1 MWKHK
6 IQVLN
11 VITFKKV
18 RYKNFLSTGQQFIE
32 IQLDR
37 SSKTLVVGEN
47 GAGKSTMLDAL
58 CFGLFQRAFR
68 NIKKDQMVNS
78 INEKDCVVEVEFT
91 IGQNEY
97 KIIRGIKPNI
107 FEIWCNDV
115 MLNQDAAVRDYQKH
129 LEQTILKLNFR
140 SFTQVVILGN
150 ASFVPFMQLRPEYRR
165 QVVEEILD
173 IEIFSKMNL
182 LFREK
187 QKNQDEL
194 IKQTD
199 FNYQLVDNKIDD
211 KKKYIDDISNRSK
224 DLADFKKAELNKS
237 ITDIANYEE
246 DIKRVRVDIAEL
258 QKQVMDE
265 TKVNDKHKKL
275 HTMEAKLEN
284 TCNKHKKDL
293 SFFQSHNDCPT
304 CQQSIDEAFKST
316 MMSKKAEKIQE
327 LDSALGQIDKEI
339 KTNEMKLD
347 TINKTMVTIR
357 EKELLINRY
366 ETSIDE
372 IKKQTVRLGQEIA
385 DLQDEKVSTAE
396 QTGELNQLRERI
408 TELEKDK
415 LDQKNEMVYIDTA
428 RHLMQDTGIKTK
440 IIKQYLPIMNQLIN
454 RNLAD
459 MDFFV
464 NFSLD
469 EEFNETIKSR
479 HRDEFNYHSFSEG
492 EKLRIDL
499 AILFTWREIAKLK
512 NSTNTNLLIL
522 DEIFDSSLD
531 SSGTDEFMRILH
543 TTMEKENVFVISHK
557 GDTLIDKFP
566 RVMKFE
572 KYKNFTRM
580 AE

>member
-1 MWKHK
+1 M
-6 IQVLN
+6 IL
-11 VITFKKV
+11 FKKV

-32 IQLDR
+32 IDLDR
-37 SSKTLVVGEN
+37 ANTTLVVGEN

-58 CFGLFQRAFR
+58 CFGLFQRPFR
-68 NIKKDQMVNS
+68 SIKKDQLINS
-78 INEKDCVVEVEFT
+78 INEKECIVEVEFT
-91 IGQNEY
+91 VGQKDY
-97 KIIRGIKPNI
+97 KIIRGIKPNL
-107 FEIWCNDV
+107 FEIWCDGD
-115 MLNQDAAVRDYQKH
+115 MLNQDAAQRDYQKH
-129 LEQTILKLNFR
+129 LEQQILKLNFR

-150 ASFVPFMQLRPEYRR
+150 ASFVPFMQLRARHRR

-224 DLADFKKAELNKS
+224 DLADSKKADLNKS
-237 ITDIANYEE
+237 ITDISNYEE
-246 DIKRVRVDIAEL
+246 DIKKVRIDIAEL
-258 QKQVMDE
+258 QKQVIDE
-265 TKVNDKHKKL
+265 SKVNDKHKKL
-275 HTMEAKLEN
+275 HNMEAKLEN

-316 MMSKKAEKIQE
+316 MISKKAEKVQE
-327 LDSALGQIDKEI
+327 LEIALGQIDKEI
-339 KTNEMKLD
+339 KTSEMKLD

-366 ETSIDE
+366 ETSIEE
-372 IKKQTVRLGQEIA
+372 IKKQTIRLGQEIEE
-385 DLQDEKVSTAE
+385 LQDEKVSTAE
-396 QTGELNQLRERI
+396 QTGELNQLQERI

-415 LDQKNEMVYIDTA
+415 LNQKSEMVYIDTA

-454 RNLAD
+454 KNLAS

-531 SSGTDEFMRILH
+531 SSGTDEFMRILY
-543 TTMEKENVFVISHK
+543 TTMAKENVFVISHK

-572 KYKNFTRM
+572 KHKNFTRM

>member
-1 MWKHK
+1 M
-6 IQVLN
+6 IV
-11 VITFKKV
+11 FKKI

-32 IQLDR
+32 IELDK
-37 SSKTLVVGEN
+37 SPTTLVVGEN
-47 GAGKSTMLDAL
+47 GAGKSTLLDAL
-58 CFGLFQRAFR
+58 CFGLFQRPFR
-68 NIKKDQMVNS
+68 IIKKDQLINT
-78 INEKDCVVEVEFT
+78 INEKECVVEIEFV
-91 IGQNEY
+91 IGTKQY

-107 FEIWCNDV
+107 FEIWCDGD
-115 MLNQDAAVRDYQKH
+115 MLNQDAAQRDYQKH

-150 ASFVPFMQLRPEYRR
+150 ASFVPFMQLKARDRR

-173 IEIFSKMNL
+173 IEIFSKMNFM
-182 LFREK
+182 FREK
-187 QKNQDEL
+187 QKLQDEI
-194 IKQTD
+194 IKQDD
-199 FNYQLVDNKIDD
+199 FEYSILDTKIEG

-224 DLADFKKAELNKS
+224 ELMDSKKVELDKT
-237 ITDIANYEE
+237 ITDIANYEQ
-246 DIKRVRVDIAEL
+246 DIRNVKVEISDL
-258 QKQVMDE
+258 QKQVLDE
-265 TKVNDKHKKL
+265 TRVSSKKTKL
-275 HTMEAKLEN
+275 HSMEAKLEN

-293 SFFQSHNDCPT
+293 RFFESHDDCPT
-304 CQQSIDEAFKST
+304 CQQSIDTAFKAT
-316 MMSKKAEKIQE
+316 MIDSKKEKVAE

-339 KTNEMKLD
+339 KTNQMRLD
-347 TINKTMVTIR
+347 TINDTMILIR

-366 ETSIDE
+366 ETSIVE
-372 IKKQTVRLGQEIA
+372 IQKQTSRLQTEIS
-385 DLQDEKVSTAE
+385 EVSNENVSTAV
-396 QTGELNQLRERI
+396 QTGELNQLQEQLTQTDI
-408 TELEKDK
+408 KKKTDK
-415 LDQKNEMVYIDTA
+415 EHKIYIDTA

-440 IIKQYLPIMNQLIN
+440 IINQYLPIMNQYIN
-454 RNLAD
+454 KYLAD

-464 NFSLD
+464 NFTLD
-469 EEFNETIKSR
+469 EEFKETIKSR
-479 HRDEFNYHSFSEG
+479 YRDEFNYHSFSEG

-512 NSTNTNLLIL
+512 NSTNTNLLVL

-531 SSGTDEFMRILH
+531 TSGTDEFMRILY

>member
-1 MWKHK
+1 MIK
-6 IQVLN
+6 
-11 VITFKKV
+11 FKRV

-32 IQLDR
+32 IELDK
-37 SSKTLVVGEN
+37 SSTTLVVGEN

-58 CFGLFQRAFR
+58 CFGLFQRPFR
-68 NIKKDQMVNS
+68 NIKKDQLINS
-78 INEKDCVVEVEFT
+78 INEKECIVEVEFT
-91 IGQNEY
+91 VGQKDY
-97 KIIRGIKPNI
+97 KIIRGIKPNT
-107 FEIWCNDV
+107 FEIWCDGD
-115 MLNQDAAVRDYQKH
+115 MLNQDAAQRDYQKH
-129 LEQTILKLNFR
+129 LEQQILKLNFR

-150 ASFVPFMQLRPEYRR
+150 ASFVPFMQLRARHRR

-224 DLADFKKAELNKS
+224 DLADSKKAELNKS
-237 ITDIANYEE
+237 ITDISNYEE
-246 DIKRVRVDIAEL
+246 DIKNVRVDIAEL
-258 QKQVMDE
+258 QKQVIDE
-265 TKVNDKHKKL
+265 TKINDKHKKL
-275 HTMEAKLEN
+275 HNMEAKLEN

-304 CQQSIDEAFKST
+304 CQQSIDEAYKST
-316 MMSKKAEKIQE
+316 MISKKAEKIQE
-327 LDSALGQIDKEI
+327 LESALGQIEKEI
-339 KTNEMKLD
+339 ITSEMKLD

-366 ETSIDE
+366 ETSIEE
-372 IKKQTVRLGQEIA
+372 IKKQTTKLAQEIA
-385 DLQDEKVSTAE
+385 ELQDEKISTAE

-454 RNLAD
+454 KNLAD

-531 SSGTDEFMRILH
+531 SSGTDEFMRILY
-543 TTMEKENVFVISHK
+543 TTMAKENVFVISHK

>member
-1 MWKHK
+1 
-6 IQVLN
+6 
-11 VITFKKV
+11 
-18 RYKNFLSTGQQFIE
+18 
-32 IQLDR
+32 
-37 SSKTLVVGEN
+37 
-47 GAGKSTMLDAL
+47 
-58 CFGLFQRAFR
+58 
-68 NIKKDQMVNS
+68 
-78 INEKDCVVEVEFT
+78 
-91 IGQNEY
+91 
-97 KIIRGIKPNI
+97 
-107 FEIWCNDV
+107 
-115 MLNQDAAVRDYQKH
+115 
-129 LEQTILKLNFR
+129 
-140 SFTQVVILGN
+140 
-150 ASFVPFMQLRPEYRR
+150 
-165 QVVEEILD
+165 
-173 IEIFSKMNL
+173 
-182 LFREK
+182 
-187 QKNQDEL
+187 
-194 IKQTD
+194 
-199 FNYQLVDNKIDD
+199 
-211 KKKYIDDISNRSK
+211 
-224 DLADFKKAELNKS
+224 
-237 ITDIANYEE
+237 
-246 DIKRVRVDIAEL
+246 
-258 QKQVMDE
+258 
-265 TKVNDKHKKL
+265 
-275 HTMEAKLEN
+275 
-284 TCNKHKKDL
+284 
-293 SFFQSHNDCPT
+293 
-304 CQQSIDEAFKST
+304 

-327 LDSALGQIDKEI
+327 LEIALGQIDKEI
-339 KTNEMKLD
+339 KTSEMKLD
-347 TINKTMVTIR
+347 TINKTMVIIR
-357 EKELLINRY
+357 ERELLINRF
-366 ETSIDE
+366 ETSITE

-385 DLQDEKVSTAE
+385 ELQDEKVSTAE

-408 TELEKDK
+408 TDLEKDK
-415 LDQKNEMVYIDTA
+415 LDQKNEMIYIDTA

-454 RNLAD
+454 KNLAN

>member
-1 MWKHK
+1 M
-6 IQVLN
+6 
-11 VITFKKV
+11 ITFKTV

-37 SSKTLVVGEN
+37 SAKTLVVGEN

-78 INEKDCVVEVEFT
+78 INEKDCVVEVEFI

-97 KIIRGIKPNI
+97 KIVRGIKPNI

-173 IEIFSKMNL
+173 IEIFSKMNF
-182 LFREK
+182 LFK
-187 QKNQDEL
+187 DKVKNQDEL
-194 IKQTD
+194 IKQAD
-199 FNYQLVDNKIDD
+199 FNCQLIDSKIESQ
-211 KKKYIDDISNRSK
+211 KKHIE
-224 DLADFKKAELNKS
+224 DLSGNNQQSIEKKQLEIQKAE
-237 ITDIANYEE
+237 TDIGNYTL
-246 DIKRVRVDIAEL
+246 DIDRVTTEKTAL
-258 QKQVMDE
+258 QNEILDE
-265 TKVNDKHKKL
+265 TKINNKYKQL
-275 HTMEAKLEN
+275 HNVEAKLEN
-284 TCNKHKKDL
+284 TCSKHKKDL
-293 SFFQSHNDCPT
+293 EFFKTHNDCPT
-304 CQQSIDEAFKST
+304 CQQTIDEAFKST
-316 MMSKKAEKIQE
+316 M
-327 LDSALGQIDKEI
+327 IDKKNNKVVEVESAMSQLVKEI
-339 KTNEMKLD
+339 DNTETRLTK
-347 TINKTMVTIR
+347 INDTMVAIR

-366 ETSIDE
+366 ETSISE
-372 IKKQTVRLGQEIA
+372 INKYIA
-385 DLQDEKVSTAE
+385 DKQSEIDELSDDKFTTGVATGQLTQLQEQLTEADTVKIKYREEKTY
-396 QTGELNQLRERI
+396 L
-408 TELEKDK
+408 
-415 LDQKNEMVYIDTA
+415 DTA
-428 RHLMQDTGIKTK
+428 RYLMQDTGIKTK
-440 IIKQYLPIMNQLIN
+440 IIKQYLPIMNQFIN
-454 RNLAD
+454 KNLAD

-464 NFSLD
+464 NFTLN
-469 EEFNETIKSR
+469 EEFKETIKSR

-512 NSTNTNLLIL
+512 NSMNTNLLIL

-531 SSGTDEFMRILH
+531 SSGTDEFMRIL
-543 TTMEKENVFVISHK
+543 TNKLAKENVFVISHK
-557 GDTLIDKFP
+557 GDTLLDKFP
-566 RVMKFE
+566 SILKFE

-580 AE
+580 A

>member
-1 MWKHK
+1 M
-6 IQVLN
+6 IL
-11 VITFKKV
+11 FKKV

-32 IQLDR
+32 IDLD
-37 SSKTLVVGEN
+37 KANTTLVVGEN

-58 CFGLFQRAFR
+58 CFGLFQRPFR
-68 NIKKDQMVNS
+68 GIKKDQLINS
-78 INEKDCVVEVEFT
+78 INEKECIVEVEFT
-91 IGQNEY
+91 VGQKDY

-107 FEIWCNDV
+107 FEIWCDGD
-115 MLNQDAAVRDYQKH
+115 MLNQDAAQRDYQKH
-129 LEQTILKLNFR
+129 LEQQILKLNFR

-150 ASFVPFMQLRPEYRR
+150 ASFVPFMQLRARHRR

-199 FNYQLVDNKIDD
+199 FNFQLVDNKIED
-211 KKKYIDDISNRSK
+211 KRKYIDDISNRSK
-224 DLADFKKAELNKS
+224 DLADSKKADLDKS
-237 ITDIANYEE
+237 TIDISNYEE
-246 DIKRVRVDIAEL
+246 DIKQVRVEIAEL
-258 QKQVMDE
+258 QKLVLDE
-265 TKVNDKHKKL
+265 TKITAKHKKL
-275 HTMEAKLEN
+275 HNMEAKLEN

-293 SFFQSHNDCPT
+293 SFFQTYNDCPT
-304 CQQSIDEAFKST
+304 CQQAIDEAFKST
-316 MMSKKAEKIQE
+316 MISKKAEKVQE
-327 LDSALGQIDKEI
+327 LEIALGQIEKEI
-339 KTNEMKLD
+339 KTSDMKLT
-347 TINKTMVTIR
+347 TINKTMVLIR
-357 EKELLINRY
+357 ERELLINRY
-366 ETSIDE
+366 ETSIEE
-372 IKKQTVRLGQEIA
+372 IKKQTIRLSQEITE
-385 DLQDEKVSTAE
+385 LQDEKVSTAE
-396 QTGELNQLRERI
+396 QTGELNQLVSQSSQ
-408 TELEKDK
+408 LEKDK
-415 LDQKNEMVYIDTA
+415 LDQKQEMIYIDTA

-454 RNLAD
+454 KNLAS

-543 TTMEKENVFVISHK
+543 YTLKKENVFVISHK

>member
-1 MWKHK
+1 M
-6 IQVLN
+6 IL
-11 VITFKKV
+11 FKKV

-32 IQLDR
+32 IDLD
-37 SSKTLVVGEN
+37 KANTTLVVGEN

-58 CFGLFQRAFR
+58 CFGLFQRPFR
-68 NIKKDQMVNS
+68 NIKKDQLINS
-78 INEKDCVVEVEFT
+78 INEKECIVEVEFT
-91 IGQNEY
+91 VGQKDY
-97 KIIRGIKPNI
+97 KIIRGIKPNL
-107 FEIWCNDV
+107 FEIWCDGD
-115 MLNQDAAVRDYQKH
+115 MLNQDAAQRDYQKH
-129 LEQTILKLNFR
+129 LEQQILKLNYR

-150 ASFVPFMQLRPEYRR
+150 ASFVPFMQLRARHRR

-224 DLADFKKAELNKS
+224 DLADSKKAELNKS
-237 ITDIANYEE
+237 ITDITNYEE
-246 DIKRVRVDIAEL
+246 DIKQVRVEIAEL
-258 QKQVMDE
+258 QKLVLDE
-265 TKVNDKHKKL
+265 TKVNAKHKKL
-275 HTMEAKLEN
+275 HNMEAKLEN

-293 SFFQSHNDCPT
+293 GFFQTHNDCPV
-304 CQQSIDEAFKST
+304 CQQAIDEAYKST

-327 LDSALGQIDKEI
+327 LEIALGQIDKEI
-339 KTNEMKLD
+339 KTSEMKLD
-347 TINKTMVTIR
+347 TINKTMVIIR
-357 EKELLINRY
+357 ERELLINRF
-366 ETSIDE
+366 ETSINE

-408 TELEKDK
+408 TDLEKDK
-415 LDQKNEMVYIDTA
+415 LDQKNEMLYIDTA

-454 RNLAD
+454 KNLAN

-543 TTMEKENVFVISHK
+543 NTMAKENIFVISHK

>member
-1 MWKHK
+1 M
-6 IQVLN
+6 IV
-11 VITFKKV
+11 FKKI
-18 RYKNFLSTGQQFIE
+18 RYKNFLSTGQLFIE
-32 IQLDR
+32 IELDK
-37 SSKTLVVGEN
+37 SPTTLVVGEN

-68 NIKKDQMVNS
+68 TIKKDQLINT
-78 INEKDCVVEVEFT
+78 INEKECVVEVEFVVGT
-91 IGQNEY
+91 KQY

-107 FEIWCNDV
+107 FEIWCNGD
-115 MLNQDAAVRDYQKH
+115 MLNQDAAQRDYQKH
-129 LEQTILKLNFR
+129 LEQQILKLNFR

-150 ASFVPFMQLRPEYRR
+150 ASFVPFMQLRARHRR

-173 IEIFSKMNL
+173 IEIFSKMNIM
-182 LFREK
+182 FREK
-187 QKNQDEL
+187 QKTQDET
-194 IKQTD
+194 IKQAD
-199 FNYQLVDNKIDD
+199 FQYQLVDDRIDTQ
-211 KKKYIDDISNRSK
+211 KKHIDDISNKNKDSADSK
-224 DLADFKKAELNKS
+224 KIEIHQAD
-237 ITDIANYEE
+237 TDIQNYVE
-246 DIKRVRVDIAEL
+246 DIKRVRGDIAGL
-258 QKQVMDE
+258 QKEILDQTTTN
-265 TKVNDKHKKL
+265 TKHQKL

-293 SFFQSHNDCPT
+293 RFFESHDDCPT
-304 CQQSIDEAFKST
+304 CQQAIDKAFKET
-316 MMSKKAEKIQE
+316 M
-327 LDSALGQIDKEI
+327 IDKKKEKVVEI
-339 KTNEMKLD
+339 DVAMAQMEKEITKTTTRLSKINEV
-347 TINKTMVTIR
+347 MVAIR

-366 ETSIDE
+366 DTSISE
-372 IKKQTVRLGQEIA
+372 IEKQKERIHKDILE
-385 DLQDEKVSTAE
+385 LSDEKFSTGVA
-396 QTGELNQLRERI
+396 TGELNQLQEQLI
-408 TELEKDK
+408 DAEKDK
-415 LDQKNEMVYIDTA
+415 IKHKEEKNYIDTA

-440 IIKQYLPIMNQLIN
+440 IINQYLPIMNQYIN
-454 RNLAD
+454 KHLAE

-464 NFSLD
+464 NFTLD

-479 HRDEFNYHSFSEG
+479 YRDEFNYHSFSEG

-531 SSGTDEFMRILH
+531 TSGTDEFMRILY
-543 TTMEKENVFVISHK
+543 TTMAKENVFVISHK

>member
-1 MWKHK
+1 M
-6 IQVLN
+6 IV
-11 VITFKKV
+11 FKKI

-32 IQLDR
+32 IELDK
-37 SSKTLVVGEN
+37 SPTTLVVGEN
-47 GAGKSTMLDAL
+47 GAGKSTLLDAL
-58 CFGLFQRAFR
+58 CFGLFQRPFR
-68 NIKKDQMVNS
+68 IIKKDQLINT
-78 INEKDCVVEVEFT
+78 INEKECVVEIEFV
-91 IGQNEY
+91 IGTKQY

-107 FEIWCNDV
+107 FEIWCDGD
-115 MLNQDAAVRDYQKH
+115 MLNQDAAQRDYQKH

-150 ASFVPFMQLRPEYRR
+150 ASFVPFMQLKARDRR

-173 IEIFSKMNL
+173 IEIFSKMNFM
-182 LFREK
+182 FREK
-187 QKNQDEL
+187 QKLQDEI
-194 IKQTD
+194 IKQDD
-199 FNYQLVDNKIDD
+199 FEYSILDTKIEG

-224 DLADFKKAELNKS
+224 ELMDSKKVELDKT
-237 ITDIANYEE
+237 ITDIANYEQ
-246 DIKRVRVDIAEL
+246 DIRNVKTEISDL
-258 QKQVMDE
+258 QKQVLDE
-265 TKVNDKHKKL
+265 TRVSSKKSKL
-275 HTMEAKLEN
+275 HSMEAKLEN

-293 SFFQSHNDCPT
+293 RFFESHDDCPT
-304 CQQSIDEAFKST
+304 CQQSIDTAFKAT
-316 MMSKKAEKIQE
+316 MIDSKKEKVAE

-339 KTNEMKLD
+339 KTNQMRLD
-347 TINKTMVTIR
+347 TINDTMILIR

-366 ETSIDE
+366 ETSIVE
-372 IKKQTVRLGQEIA
+372 IQKQTSRLQTEIS
-385 DLQDEKVSTAE
+385 EVSNENVSTAV
-396 QTGELNQLRERI
+396 QTGELNQLQEQLTQTDI
-408 TELEKDK
+408 KKKTDK
-415 LDQKNEMVYIDTA
+415 EHKIYIDTA

-440 IIKQYLPIMNQLIN
+440 IINQYLPIMNQYIN
-454 RNLAD
+454 KYLAD

-464 NFSLD
+464 NFTLD
-469 EEFNETIKSR
+469 EEFKETIKSR
-479 HRDEFNYHSFSEG
+479 YRDEFNYHSFSEG

-512 NSTNTNLLIL
+512 NSTNTNLLVL

-531 SSGTDEFMRILH
+531 TSGTDEFMRILY